1 MRSSF
6 EILLLPGDGIG
17 PEVVGA
23 AREVV
28 DAAADHFGIE
38 MRYEERRI
46 GGTAIREEGEPV
58 SDETLD
64 AASTSDSV
72 LLGAVGHPDFDD
84 APVSPEAGL
93 LRLRK
98 HLGAFA
104 NLRPVAAIPSLI
116 GSSPLKREVVDG
128 VDVLIVRE
136 LTGGAYFGE
145 KEEGEERASDLSVY
159 TREEIERV
167 ARVAFEAAKRRK
179 RRVTSVDKA
188 NVMATS
194 RLWRK
199 VVTKVAEDYPDI
211 ELDHVL
217 VDAAAMYLIQTPK
230 RFDVM
235 LTENLFGD
243 ILSDEAAILP
253 GSMGMLPS
261 ASLGEPGSPGIFEPV
276 HGSAPD
282 IAGEGKANPYAT
294 ILSAAMMFRHSL
306 GRPDV
311 AEAIEQGVSVALE
324 AHFSTPD
331 LGGKKTTE
339 EDGSRRERVLH
350 DHEAFRYDATRR
362 DPTRGREPDRRGQGP
377 HSPRAGR
384 PGRPLHRSGLP
395 RLQPEGP
402 GILRRLRRL

>member
-1 MRSSF
+1 MRDSF
-6 EILLLPGDGIG
+6 DILLLPGDGIG

-23 AREVV
+23 AREVMDV
-28 DAAADHFGIE
+28 ATEHFGVE
-38 MRYEERRI
+38 VRYEERKI
-46 GGTAIREEGEPV
+46 GGVAIREEGDPV
-58 SDETLD
+58 SDETLE
-64 AASTSDSV
+64 AARASDSV

-84 APVSPEAGL
+84 APVRPEAGL
-93 LRLRK
+93 LKLRK

-104 NLRPVAAIPSLI
+104 NLRPVVAIPALLSA
-116 GSSPLKREVVDG
+116 STLKKEVVEG
-128 VDVLIVRE
+128 VDILIVRE
-136 LTGGAYFGE
+136 LTGGAYFGK
-145 KEEGEERASDLSVY
+145 KEEGEEKASDLSVY

-167 ARVAFEAAKRRK
+167 TRVAFDAAKRRK

-199 VVTKVAEDYPDI
+199 VVLGVAEEYPEV

-217 VDAAAMYLIQTPK
+217 VDAAAMFLIRDPK
-230 RFDVM
+230 RFDVV

-243 ILSDEAAILP
+243 ILSDEAAMLP

-261 ASLGEPGSPGIFEPV
+261 ASLGEPGTPGIFEPV

-294 ILSAAMMFRHSL
+294 ILSAAMMFRYSL

-324 AHFSTPD
+324 AHYLTAD
-331 LGGKKTTE
+331 LGGSKTTE
-339 EDGSRRERVLH
+339 EV
-350 DHEAFRYDATRR
+350 TRAVKKWVA
-362 DPTRGREPDRRGQGP
+362 
-377 HSPRAGR
+377 AG
-384 PGRPLHRSGLP
+384 
-395 RLQPEGP
+395 EGVA
-402 GILRRLRRL
+402 

>member
-1 MRSSF
+1 MRDAF
-6 EILLLPGDGIG
+6 DILLLPGDGIG

-23 AREVV
+23 AREVI
-28 DAAADHFGIE
+28 DAAADHFGVE
-38 MRYEERRI
+38 VRYEERRI

-58 SDETLD
+58 SRETLE
-64 AASTSDSV
+64 AASASDSV

-84 APVSPEAGL
+84 APVRPEAGL
-93 LRLRK
+93 LKLRK
-98 HLGAFA
+98 SLGAFA
-104 NLRPVAAIPSLI
+104 NLRPVTAIPALLDT
-116 GSSPLKREVVDG
+116 SPLKREVVDG

-136 LTGGAYFGE
+136 LTGGIYFGE
-145 KEEGEERASDLSVY
+145 KEEGEERASDFCLY

-179 RRVTSVDKA
+179 RRITSVDKA

-199 VVTKVAEDYPDI
+199 VVSEVAEDYPEV

-217 VDAAAMYLIQTPK
+217 VDAAAMFLVRTPT
-230 RFDVM
+230 RFDVIV
-235 LTENLFGD
+235 TENLFGD
-243 ILSDEAAILP
+243 ILSDEAAMLP

-261 ASLGEPGSPGIFEPV
+261 ASIGKPGSPGIFEPV

-311 AEAIEQGVSVALE
+311 AYAIEQGVSVALE

-339 EDGSRRERVLH
+339 EVTKAVSKWV
-350 DHEAFRYDATRR
+350 A
-362 DPTRGREPDRRGQGP
+362 
-377 HSPRAGR
+377 AG
-384 PGRPLHRSGLP
+384 
-395 RLQPEGP
+395 EGVA
-402 GILRRLRRL
+402 

>member
-261 ASLGEPGSPGIFEPV
+261 ASLGKPGTPGIFEPV

-339 EDGSRRERVLH
+339 EVTKAVSKWV
-350 DHEAFRYDATRR
+350 A
-362 DPTRGREPDRRGQGP
+362 
-377 HSPRAGR
+377 AG
-384 PGRPLHRSGLP
+384 
-395 RLQPEGP
+395 EGVA
-402 GILRRLRRL
+402 

>member
-1 MRSSF
+1 MRDAF
-6 EILLLPGDGIG
+6 DILLLPGEGIG

-23 AREVV
+23 AREVI
-28 DAAADHFGIE
+28 DAAADHFGVQV
-38 MRYEERRI
+38 RYEERRI

-58 SDETLD
+58 SRETLE
-64 AASTSDSV
+64 AASASDAV
-72 LLGAVGHPDFDD
+72 LLGAVGHPDFDN
-84 APVSPEAGL
+84 APVRPEAGL
-93 LRLRK
+93 LGLRK

-104 NLRPVAAIPSLI
+104 NLRPVTAIPALLD
-116 GSSPLKREVVDG
+116 SSPLKRDVVAG

-136 LTGGAYFGE
+136 LTGGVYFGE
-145 KEEGEERASDLSVY
+145 KEEGEERASDHCVY

-179 RRVTSVDKA
+179 RQVTSVDKA

-199 VVTKVAEDYPDI
+199 VVSEVAEDYPEV

-217 VDAAAMYLIQTPK
+217 VDAAAMFLVRTPT

-243 ILSDEAAILP
+243 ILSDEAAMLP

-261 ASLGEPGSPGIFEPV
+261 ASIGKPGSPGIFEPV

-311 AEAIEQGVSVALE
+311 AYAIEQGVSVALE

-331 LGGKKTTE
+331 LGGKNTTE
-339 EDGSRRERVLH
+339 EVTKAVSKWV
-350 DHEAFRYDATRR
+350 A
-362 DPTRGREPDRRGQGP
+362 
-377 HSPRAGR
+377 AG
-384 PGRPLHRSGLP
+384 
-395 RLQPEGP
+395 EGVA
-402 GILRRLRRL
+402 

>member
-1 MRSSF
+1 MRDSF
-6 EILLLPGDGIG
+6 DILLLPGDGIG

-23 AREVV
+23 AREVIDV
-28 DAAADHFGIE
+28 ATEHFGVE
-38 MRYEERRI
+38 VRYEERKI
-46 GGTAIREEGEPV
+46 GGVAIREEGDPV
-58 SDETLD
+58 SDETLE
-64 AASTSDSV
+64 AARASDSV
-72 LLGAVGHPDFDD
+72 LLGAVGDPGFDD
-84 APVSPEAGL
+84 APVRPEAGL
-93 LRLRK
+93 LKLRK

-104 NLRPVAAIPSLI
+104 NLRPVVALPALLSA
-116 GSSPLKREVVDG
+116 STLKKEVVQG
-128 VDVLIVRE
+128 VDILIVRE

-145 KEEGEERASDLSVY
+145 KEEGEDRASDLSVY
-159 TREEIERV
+159 TREEVERV
-167 ARVAFEAAKRRK
+167 TRVAFDAAKRRK

-194 RLWRK
+194 RLWRR
-199 VVTKVAEDYPDI
+199 VVVEVAEEYPEV

-217 VDAAAMYLIQTPK
+217 VDAAAMFLIRDPK

-243 ILSDEAAILP
+243 ILSDEAAMLP

-261 ASLGEPGSPGIFEPV
+261 ASLGEPGTPGIFEPV

-324 AHFSTPD
+324 AHYLTAD
-331 LGGKKTTE
+331 LGGSKTTE
-339 EDGSRRERVLH
+339 EV
-350 DHEAFRYDATRR
+350 TRAV
-362 DPTRGREPDRRGQGP
+362 
-377 HSPRAGR
+377 SKWVAAG
-384 PGRPLHRSGLP
+384 
-395 RLQPEGP
+395 EGVA
-402 GILRRLRRL
+402 

>member
-28 DAAADHFGIE
+28 DAAAEHFGVE
-38 MRYEERRI
+38 VRYEERKI
-46 GGTAIREEGEPV
+46 GGVAIRDEGEPV
-58 SDETLD
+58 SDETLE
-64 AASTSDSV
+64 AARASDSV
-72 LLGAVGHPDFDD
+72 LLGAVGDPEFDD
-84 APVSPEAGL
+84 APVRPEAGL
-93 LRLRK
+93 LKLRK

-104 NLRPVAAIPSLI
+104 NLRPVAAIPALLSA
-116 GSSPLKREVVDG
+116 STLKKEVVEG
-128 VDVLIVRE
+128 VDILIVRE

-145 KEEGEERASDLSVY
+145 KEEGEARASDLSVY
-159 TREEIERV
+159 TREEVERV
-167 ARVAFEAAKRRK
+167 SRVAFEAARRRK

-199 VVTKVAEDYPDI
+199 AVVEVAKEYP
-211 ELDHVL
+211 EVALDHVL
-217 VDAAAMYLIQTPK
+217 VDAAAMFLIRDPK
-230 RFDVM
+230 RFDVL

-243 ILSDEAAILP
+243 ILSDEAAMLP

-261 ASLGEPGSPGIFEPV
+261 ASLGRPGSPGIYEPV

-282 IAGEGKANPYAT
+282 IAGQGKANPYAT
-294 ILSAAMMFRHSL
+294 ILSAAMMFRHTL

-324 AHFSTPD
+324 AHFLTAD
-331 LGGKKTTE
+331 LGGSKTTE
-339 EDGSRRERVLH
+339 GVA
-350 DHEAFRYDATRR
+350 EAV
-362 DPTRGREPDRRGQGP
+362 GRWVG
-377 HSPRAGR
+377 AG
-384 PGRPLHRSGLP
+384 
-395 RLQPEGP
+395 EGVA
-402 GILRRLRRL
+402 

>member
-28 DAAADHFGIE
+28 DVAAEHFGIE
-38 MRYEERRI
+38 VRYEERKI
-46 GGTAIREEGEPV
+46 GGVAIRDEGEPV
-58 SDETLD
+58 SDETLE
-64 AASTSDSV
+64 AARASDSV
-72 LLGAVGHPDFDD
+72 LLGAVGDPAFDGG
-84 APVSPEAGL
+84 AVRPEAGL
-93 LRLRK
+93 LKLRK

-104 NLRPVAAIPSLI
+104 NLRPVAAIPALLSA
-116 GSSPLKREVVDG
+116 STLKEEVVKG
-128 VDVLIVRE
+128 VDILIVRE

-159 TREEIERV
+159 TREEVERV
-167 ARVAFEAAKRRK
+167 TRVAFEAARRRK

-194 RLWRK
+194 RLWRR
-199 VVTKVAEDYPDI
+199 VVVEVAEEYPEV

-217 VDAAAMYLIQTPK
+217 VDAAAMFLIRDPK
-230 RFDVM
+230 RFDVL

-243 ILSDEAAILP
+243 ILSDEAAMLP

-261 ASLGEPGSPGIFEPV
+261 ASLGRPNSPGIYEPV

-282 IAGEGKANPYAT
+282 IAGQGKANPYAA

-311 AEAIEQGVSVALE
+311 AEAIEQGVSVSLE
-324 AHFSTPD
+324 AHYLTAD
-331 LGGKKTTE
+331 LGGSKTTE
-339 EDGSRRERVLH
+339 EV
-350 DHEAFRYDATRR
+350 TRAV
-362 DPTRGREPDRRGQGP
+362 
-377 HSPRAGR
+377 SKWVAAG
-384 PGRPLHRSGLP
+384 
-395 RLQPEGP
+395 EGVA
-402 GILRRLRRL
+402 

>member
-28 DAAADHFGIE
+28 DVAAEHFGIE
-38 MRYEERRI
+38 VRYEERKI
-46 GGTAIREEGEPV
+46 GGVAIRDEGEPV
-58 SDETLD
+58 SDETLE
-64 AASTSDSV
+64 AARASDSV
-72 LLGAVGHPDFDD
+72 LLGAVGDPAFDGG
-84 APVSPEAGL
+84 AVRPEAGL
-93 LRLRK
+93 LKLRK

-104 NLRPVAAIPSLI
+104 NLRPVAAIPALLSA
-116 GSSPLKREVVDG
+116 STLKEEVVKG
-128 VDVLIVRE
+128 VDILIVRE

-167 ARVAFEAAKRRK
+167 TRVAFEAARRRK

-194 RLWRK
+194 RLWRR
-199 VVTKVAEDYPDI
+199 VVVEVAEEYPEV

-217 VDAAAMYLIQTPK
+217 VDAAAMFLIRDPK
-230 RFDVM
+230 RFDVV

-243 ILSDEAAILP
+243 ILSDEAAMLP

-261 ASLGEPGSPGIFEPV
+261 ASLGRPNSPGIYEPV

-282 IAGEGKANPYAT
+282 IAGQGKANPYAA

-311 AEAIEQGVSVALE
+311 AEAIEQGVSVSLE
-324 AHFSTPD
+324 AHYLTAD
-331 LGGKKTTE
+331 LGGSKTTE
-339 EDGSRRERVLH
+339 EV
-350 DHEAFRYDATRR
+350 TRAV
-362 DPTRGREPDRRGQGP
+362 
-377 HSPRAGR
+377 SKWVAAG
-384 PGRPLHRSGLP
+384 
-395 RLQPEGP
+395 EGVA
-402 GILRRLRRL
+402 

>member
-17 PEVVGA
+17 PEVIGA

-28 DAAADHFGIE
+28 DVAADHFGIQ

-58 SDETLD
+58 SDDTLD
-64 AASTSDSV
+64 AASASDSV

-84 APVSPEAGL
+84 APVRPEAGL
-93 LRLRK
+93 LKLRK

-116 GSSPLKREVVDG
+116 GSSPLKREVVEG

-167 ARVAFEAAKRRK
+167 ARVAFDAAKRRK

-199 VVTKVAEDYPDI
+199 VVTKVAEDYPDVV
-211 ELDHVL
+211 LDHVL
-217 VDAAAMYLIQTPK
+217 VDAAAMYLIQSPK

-261 ASLGEPGSPGIFEPV
+261 ASLGKPGSPGIFEPV

-339 EDGSRRERVLH
+339 EVTKAVSKWV
-350 DHEAFRYDATRR
+350 A
-362 DPTRGREPDRRGQGP
+362 
-377 HSPRAGR
+377 AG
-384 PGRPLHRSGLP
+384 
-395 RLQPEGP
+395 EGVA
-402 GILRRLRRL
+402 